1 MTTAIQKG
9 LAASRHVLDNGTVVI
24 SKEARTI
31 PAVTIHVGVK
41 AGSIYD
47 SNALVG
53 LSHLASRV
61 LDRGT
66 QRRTTDEISEALD
79 ERGVSLSVSANRH
92 VMNLSCKCLSEDF
105 EPMLEL
111 VGEIVMQP
119 AFPDREVET
128 RKGEVLNAIRQDEDN
143 PATMA
148 MLELFNLLY
157 PDQHPYGRPSK
168 GTVDSV
174 SRIARKDLVGFHD
187 ARFAPSVT
195 TAVIVGDVER
205 ARAVA
210 AAERVFG
217 PWRKPPVGDIT
228 LPHPPS
234 QRSRQ
239 ERVIPMMNKAQADI
253 GYGFTTIVRSDPRY
267 YAFTLMNNALGQ
279 YGIGGR
285 LADSIRERQGL
296 AYYAISSFDA
306 NIVEGPLIVRVG
318 VSPANV
324 DRAIASIDEEMRRM
338 AADGMTPQE
347 LVDCK
352 LYLIGS
358 IPRLLE
364 TNGAIATFLQTAEFF
379 GLGLDHDLRLPAL
392 LDAVTLEDVNAA
404 AREAL
409 DVDRAAVVIAGPY
422 EKPRAA
428 RGEGPPQAKRRGAGR
443 GAPATNR

>member
-1 MTTAIQKG
+1 MTTATQKG
-9 LAASRHVLDNGTVVI
+9 LGASRHVLANGTVVI
-24 SKEARTI
+24 SKEAPTV
-31 PAVTIHVGVK
+31 PAVTIQVGVK

-47 SNALVG
+47 ANALVG
-53 LSHLASRV
+53 LSHLVSRV

-66 QRRTTDEISEALD
+66 QRRTSDEIAEALD
-79 ERGVSLSVSANRH
+79 ERGVSLSVGANRH
-92 VMNLSCKCLSEDF
+92 VMNVTCTCLSEDF
-105 EPMLEL
+105 EAMLEV

-119 AFPDREVET
+119 AFPDREIAT

-143 PATMA
+143 PAAMA
-148 MLELFNLLY
+148 MLALFTMLY

-168 GTVDSV
+168 GSVDSV
-174 SRIARKDLVGFHD
+174 SRIERTDLVGFHD
-187 ARFAPSVT
+187 ARFAPAST

-205 ARAVA
+205 ERAVA

-217 PWRKPPVGDIT
+217 PWRKSAAGDIT
-228 LPHPPS
+228 LPHPPAD
-234 QRSRQ
+234 RSRE

-267 YAFTLMNNALGQ
+267 YAYTLMNNALGQ

-285 LADSIRERQGL
+285 LGDSIRERQGL

-306 NIVEGPLIVRVG
+306 NVVEGPLIVRVG

-338 AADGMTPQE
+338 ATDGMTPEE
-347 LVDCK
+347 LADCK
-352 LYLIGS
+352 QYLIGS

-379 GLGLDHDLRLPAL
+379 GLGLDHDLRLPSL

-404 AREAL
+404 ARQAL
-409 DVDRAAVVIAGPY
+409 DVGRAAVVIAGPY

-428 RGEGPPQAKRRGAGR
+428 RGEG
-443 GAPATNR
+443 APATNQR